1 MRPLLIA
8 SFALATA
15 LPALAEAPVRH
26 AFASSTPRA
35 GVQTAVIDIPA
46 GDITIR
52 NGASDRIAIS
62 GVASREPDGPR
73 SRDKQQRIVDDISA
87 EIYVSNGEAVVRRRF
102 GPEARGFSGETFTRM
117 LLIIE
122 VPEGMNIDLLT
133 RFGDIKVD
141 GRFGDIDIALR
152 AGAIA
157 VRTPRADV
165 RELHASCRL
174 GNVVT
179 NLGHETLERAG
190 VFPRRINFTK
200 PEGRSAIT
208 VHTTAGDVNVTL
220 TQ

>member
-8 SFALATA
+8 SVLLAAAPAFA
-15 LPALAEAPVRH
+15 EQQVRH
-26 AFASSTPRA
+26 AFASSAPR
-35 GVQTAVIDIPA
+35 GDVRTVVIDIPA

-52 NGASDRIAIS
+52 NGAPDRVSVS

-73 SRDKQQRIVDDISA
+73 SREKQQRIVDDISA
-87 EIYVSNGEAVVRRRF
+87 EVYVSNGEAVVRRRF
-102 GPEARGFSGETFTRM
+102 GPAARGFSGETFTK
-117 LLIIE
+117 LIAIIE
-122 VPEGMNIDLLT
+122 VPEGVNVDLLT
-133 RFGDIKVD
+133 RFGDVKVD
-141 GRFGDIDIALR
+141 GRFGDIDIDLR

-174 GNVVT
+174 GNVLT
-179 NLGHETLERAG
+179 NVGDEIVERAG
-190 VFPRRINFTK
+190 VFPRRINFTNPAGK
-200 PEGRSAIT
+200 SEVT